1 MRRWATTLVLVLLLG
16 LAAGAVT
23 FVSTADAASRG
34 SGQSLA
40 PGEFPTPCLSSTATS
55 IAPVA
60 AAQVPVVENAV
71 RALVGARFEGIGQCA
86 HGLLFLTLTPGS
98 EATAQRVRARFGPS
112 VQIMVGLTVWDGKPG
127 RSPRCPAL
135 PAGAR
140 PQRDIT
146 ATLHLDAS
154 TVAGGANLEGHIVF
168 RDVGTSP
175 VRVLT
180 VQPISVEL
188 VEPGTRRVVGTYA
201 GAIAG
206 TGYAPLL
213 APGRTQTVA
222 IVGGTAR
229 CDGGVGSTAPPGR
242 YDAVGLVSGP
252 GVTGAPPPGTTL
264 TNLVPVRIVRPR

>member
-1 MRRWATTLVLVLLLG
+1 MRRLATTLVLVLG
-16 LAAGAVT
+16 LAVGAVT
-23 FVSTADAASRG
+23 FAPMAGAASRG
-34 SGQSLA
+34 SGQSA
-40 PGEFPTPCLSSTATS
+40 SSSQYPGPCLSSTQTS

-60 AAQVPVVENAV
+60 PGQVPVVENAV

-86 HGLLFLTLTPGS
+86 HGLLFLMLTPGS
-98 EATAQRVRARFGPS
+98 EDAAQRVRARFGPS
-112 VQIMVGLTVWDGKPG
+112 VQIMVGFTVWDGKPG

-135 PAGAR
+135 PTDAQ

-146 ATLHLDAS
+146 ATLHLDA
-154 TVAGGANLEGHIVF
+154 TKVASGSNLEGHIVF

-188 VEPGTRRVVGTYA
+188 VEPGTHRVVGSYA

-213 APGRTQTVA
+213 APGQTQTVA

-229 CDGGVGSTAPPGR
+229 CDGGIGSAAPPGS

-252 GVTGAPPPGTTL
+252 GVTGAAPPGNTL
-264 TNLVPVRIVRPR
+264 TNLLPVRIVRPR